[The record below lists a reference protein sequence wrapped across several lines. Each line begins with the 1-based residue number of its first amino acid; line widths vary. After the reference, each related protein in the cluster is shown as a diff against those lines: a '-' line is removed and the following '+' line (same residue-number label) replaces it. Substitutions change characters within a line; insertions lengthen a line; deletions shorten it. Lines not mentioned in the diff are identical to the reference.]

1 MSFDRLTPAKNSV
14 LYSTVRK
21 GQDGYLVT
29 SVPPSLTLFN
39 TGEDYQ
45 LISDWP
51 SALDGCPDI
60 AAGLRD
66 YLREQLDLL
75 TSNLDAYV
83 TSTGKLRIRRPQ
95 RL

>member
-14 LYSTVRK
+14 LHSTVRK

-60 AAGLRD
+60 AAGRRD